1 MSCPTC
7 RGNCGTGR
15 TNVTPSKRDDPIY
28 VALCQTLCE
37 VRKEFCEG
45 RNNGRTQSSV
55 AEERARNSEQ
65 LRNAVQNH
73 SDPRI
78 RGGESAVNRER
89 YVRYDNANP
98 NWNRRRVD
106 PRTIQNH
113 LNNIEQQIRRQ
124 GARILA
130 TRAGQAAARSWLKIV
145 PILNVISTAYD
156 VYDIASAGVDMVQQI
171 RAAREQFSGD
181 VYRIRPDVAVTGP
194 NGQLQGIYDFKFDT
208 DDWNPGQREMYAED
222 LRNSG
227 AANTEPQSVNSRD
240 CGCDGPARVNTAG
253 AMG

>member
-1 MSCPTC
+1 M
-7 RGNCGTGR
+7 
-15 TNVTPSKRDDPIY
+15 
-28 VALCQTLCE
+28 TLCE

-45 RNNGRTQSSV
+45 RHRGKTQSSV
-55 AEERARNSEQ
+55 AEERARNSPE
-65 LRNAVQNH
+65 LRRAIQNH

-89 YVRYDNANP
+89 YVRYDNADP

-113 LNNIEQQIRRQ
+113 LDNIERQIRRQ

-145 PILNVISTAYD
+145 PILNIISTAYD
-156 VYDIASAGVDMVQQI
+156 VYDIASAGVDIVQQI
-171 RAAREQFSGD
+171 QAAREQFSGD

-194 NGQLQGIYDFKFDT
+194 NGQLQAAYDFKFDT
-208 DDWNPGQREMYAED
+208 DDWQPGQQELYAQD

-227 AANTEPQSVNSRD
+227 AANPEPQSVNAVD
-240 CGCDGPARVNTAG
+240 CGCDGPARINSAG
-253 AMG
+253 AVG

>member
-7 RGNCGTGR
+7 PRNCGTGR

-28 VALCQTLCE
+28 VALCTTLCQ

-45 RNNGRTQSSV
+45 RHRGKTQSNV
-55 AEERARNSEQ
+55 AEQRARNSPE
-65 LRNAVQNH
+65 LRRAIQNH
-73 SDPRI
+73 PDARI
-78 RGGESAVNRER
+78 RGGNSAVNRER
-89 YVRYDNANP
+89 YVRFDNADP
-98 NWNRRRVD
+98 RWNRRRVD

-113 LNNIEQQIRRQ
+113 LNNIERQIRRQ
-124 GARILA
+124 GARVMA
-130 TRAGQAAARSWLKIV
+130 TRAGRAAARSWLKIV

-156 VYDIASAGVDMVQQI
+156 VYDIASAGVDIVQQI
-171 RAAREQFSGD
+171 RAARENFAGD

-194 NGQLQGIYDFKFDT
+194 NGQLQATYDFKFDT
-208 DDWNPGQREMYAED
+208 DSWGPGQEELYAED

-240 CGCDGPARVNTAG
+240 CGCDGPARINSTGVVG
-253 AMG
+253 